1 MGPGFKTEFRG
12 HEFDPGKTIF
22 IPLNNKQNPRAIG
35 LHICYPDYEI
45 EEREIFVQGTYIM
58 IDALIGEK
66 STATDI
72 NYMDVIRTP
81 ENISEY
87 NFRHLSELQDFINEK
102 KKA

>member
-1 MGPGFKTEFRG
+1 MAPQLKDWEITAFKPAMGPGFKTEFRG

-66 STATDI
+66 ATATG
-72 NYMDVIRTP
+72 
-81 ENISEY
+81 
-87 NFRHLSELQDFINEK
+87 Q
-102 KKA
+102 